1 MARKEVRQGLI
12 WSTIDKVA
20 AKGVNFVVGIVLA
33 RILAPEQFGIIVM
46 PLVFL
51 ELAQCIADSGFGNA
65 LIRKKQLT
73 DADLSTAFHF
83 NIAVGLVCYL
93 LLLVCSPLI
102 ASFYDTPILEDLLK
116 ISALGALF
124 NSLCVIPRSV
134 LSHRLDFR
142 SQAIASL
149 GAAVLS
155 GGIGIA
161 MAYTGFGVWAL
172 VAQQVSRTMLQALM
186 LWTSCRWLPRMMW
199 SKESFRYLW
208 GFGSKLLA
216 TSLLDTLFNNLNSI
230 IIGKV
235 YSATNLG
242 NYSRAS
248 QLGRYPVT
256 NASGIILNVAYPVLS
271 KMQDDQEGLALGYRK
286 MIRLSAFLIFPVMMA
301 MSALSDPLIRLLI
314 GDHWAE
320 CIPLLSIM
328 APAFMLYPVN
338 AINLNLL
345 QVKGRSDLFLRLG
358 IITKI
363 ISVIALVITVPMG
376 IREMVV
382 GILVTSWIALIFNTY
397 YSGKLIH
404 VGLLSQLKDILPM
417 LAASSVAAMVS
428 WVALRL
434 CSAQAIQPF
443 AGNALRLTAGVIIF
457 AAVYYGIARIFMKE
471 EIKETFSI
479 IKSKS

>member
-20 AKGVNFVVGIVLA
+20 AKGVNFMVGIVLA

-73 DADLSTAFHF
+73 DADLSTAFLF
-83 NIAVGLVCYL
+83 NIIVGIICYL
-93 LLLVCSPLI
+93 LFFVCSPLI
-102 ASFYDTPILEDLLK
+102 ASFYSTSILEDLLK
-116 ISALGALF
+116 VSALGALF
-124 NSLCVIPRSV
+124 NSLCVLPRSV

-149 GAAVLS
+149 SASVISGA
-155 GGIGIA
+155 IGVV
-161 MAYTGFGVWAL
+161 MAYSGFGVWAL
-172 VAQQVSRTMLQALM
+172 VAQQVSRTLLQALL
-186 LWTSCRWLPRMMW
+186 LWVSCRWVPSMTW
-199 SKESFRYLW
+199 SKESFQYLW

-235 YSATNLG
+235 YSAAKLG

-256 NASGIILNVAYPVLS
+256 NASGVILNVAYPVLS
-271 KMQDDQEGLALGYRK
+271 KMQEDEESLAHGYRK
-286 MIRLSAFLIFPVMMA
+286 MIKLSAFLIFPIMMA
-301 MSALSDPLIRLLI
+301 MSALSDPLILLLI

-328 APAFMLYPVN
+328 TPAFMLYPIN

-358 IITKI
+358 IITKV
-363 ISVIALVITVPMG
+363 ISVIALIITVPMG
-376 IREMVV
+376 ITEMVV
-382 GILVTSWIALIFNTY
+382 GILVSSWISLIFNTY

-404 VGLLSQLKDILPM
+404 IGLFSQLKDILPM
-417 LAASSVAAMVS
+417 LTASLVTAFITWKSLQAFSGNVIRLAAG
-428 WVALRL
+428 
-434 CSAQAIQPF
+434 I
-443 AGNALRLTAGVIIF
+443 IIF
-457 AAVYYGIARIFMKE
+457 TAVYGVIARIFMKE
-471 EIKETFSI
+471 EIKESYNL
-479 IKSKS
+479 IKSRS